1 MQPPE
6 LPAAELS
13 RLVREAQADQR
24 IPSISAAAFARGEV
38 VWQEARGLAR
48 IPERIEATPD
58 TQYRIG
64 SITKTFTAA
73 AILQLRDA
81 GALDLDDPL
90 AAHLSG
96 AEHGTATLRRLLSH
110 RSGLQREFP
119 GRVWETLEFPDR
131 ESLLGGLAGAEQ
143 VLPGGARWHYSNLA
157 FGLLGEVIAR
167 SSGLGYEDYVRER
180 LLEPLGLER
189 TTFEPVEPAAG
200 GYLVEPYS
208 DRARAEP
215 DVVKKALA
223 AAGSL
228 WSTTADLAHWA
239 DALVDGAEGVLSPDT
254 AAEMRRFQSMA
265 DLERWRLGWGLGV
278 MLMREGDR
286 ILIGHGGAMPGFLTG
301 VAISPSERA
310 GAVVLAN
317 SGAGAEIEELVRR
330 LAALI
335 ADAYPAE
342 PDAWLPAGTVPPEVE
357 PLLGRWWS
365 EGAEVVIRYRS
376 GRLEARPA
384 AAPAD
389 VPSSVFAVEGEGRFR
404 GISGPEEGELLE
416 VVRGPNGT
424 VSKLYWATYPL
435 TRSPQQPFGG

>member
-6 LPAAELS
+6 SPAAELS

-24 IPSISAAAFARGEV
+24 IPSISAAAFVRGEV
-38 VWQEARGLAR
+38 IWQEALGLGR
-48 IPERIEATPD
+48 IPERIEATPE

-81 GALDLDDPL
+81 GTLDLDDPL
-90 AAHLSG
+90 AAHVSG
-96 AEHGTATLRRLLSH
+96 VEHGTATLRRLLTH

-131 ESLLGGLAGAEQ
+131 EDLLGGLAAAEQ

-167 SSGLGYEDYVRER
+167 ASGLEYEDYVRQR
-180 LLEPLGLER
+180 LLEPLGLGR
-189 TTFEPVEPAAG
+189 TTFERVEPTAD
-200 GYLVEPYS
+200 GYVVDPYS

-215 DVVKKALA
+215 DVVKGALA

-228 WSTTADLAHWA
+228 WSTTTDLARWA
-239 DALVDGAEGVLSPDT
+239 DVLVHGAEGVLPRDT
-254 AAEMRRFQSMA
+254 AAEMRRFQAMA

-286 ILIGHGGAMPGFLTG
+286 ILVGHGGAMPGFLTG
-301 VAISPSERA
+301 VAVSPGERA

-317 SGAGAEIEELVRR
+317 SGAGVEIEELVRR
-330 LAALI
+330 LAAVT

-342 PDAWLPAGTVPPEVE
+342 PEAWFATDTVPHELE

-365 EGAEVVIRYRS
+365 EGAEVVIRYHS

-389 VPSSVFAVEGEGRFR
+389 APPSVFAEEGEGRFR
-404 GISGPEEGELLE
+404 GVSGPEEGELLE
-416 VVRGPNGT
+416 VARDPDGA

-435 TRSPQQPFGG
+435 TRSPRPFGG

>member
-1 MQPPE
+1 MQPPDS
-6 LPAAELS
+6 PAAGLS

-24 IPSISAAAFARGEV
+24 IPSISAAAFVRGEV
-38 VWQEARGLAR
+38 VWQEALGLAR
-48 IPERIEATPD
+48 IPERIGATPE

-81 GALDLDDPL
+81 GTLDLDDSL
-90 AAHLSG
+90 DAHLPG
-96 AEHGTATLRRLLSH
+96 TEHGTATLRRLLSH

-131 ESLLGGLAGAEQ
+131 EGLLGGLAGAEQ

-167 SSGLGYEDYVRER
+167 GSGLEYEAYVRQH
-180 LLEPLGLER
+180 LLDPLGLGR
-189 TTFEPVEPAAG
+189 TTFERMEPTAD

-215 DVVKKALA
+215 DVAKGALA

-228 WSTTADLAHWA
+228 WSTTTDLARWA
-239 DALVDGAEGVLSPDT
+239 DVLVHGAEGVLPPDT
-254 AAEMRRFQSMA
+254 AAEMRRFQAMA

-286 ILIGHGGAMPGFLTG
+286 ILVGHGGAMPGFLTG
-301 VAISPSERA
+301 VAVSSGERA

-317 SGAGAEIEELVRR
+317 SGAGVEIEELVRR
-330 LAALI
+330 LATVT

-342 PDAWLPAGTVPPEVE
+342 PEAWVAADTVPPELE

-365 EGAEVVIRYRS
+365 EGAEVVIRYCS

-384 AAPAD
+384 AGPAD
-389 VPSSVFAVEGEGRFR
+389 APPTVFAAEGKDRFR
-404 GISGPEEGELLE
+404 GVSGPEEGELLE
-416 VVRGPNGT
+416 VARDPDGA

-435 TRSPQQPFGG
+435 TRSPRPFGG